1 MNPFYLIVNIVG
13 LLVFIGLGWLLSHD
27 RKHIQWKSVGCLV
40 LLNLVISW
48 FLTSFEWG
56 RAAVQACA
64 NGFTWIVDI
73 AYQGVNF
80 TFGNWI
86 NSDGSAVVY
95 NAVDSSG
102 QVIGTVTTSLNFVV
116 QTLMPILLIV
126 PLFDILTYIGF
137 LPWLIKWIGR
147 GLGFITRRPKFE
159 TFFAVEMMF
168 LGNTEALA
176 VSKIQLE
183 RMKADRNVTLAMMSM
198 SCITASIV
206 GAYIQ
211 MIPGEFV
218 ITAIPL
224 NCINALLIS
233 HMLYP
238 VEVTPE
244 EDVIYGL
251 EGAGDEIPVDTS
263 TPEAREVESKEV
275 AAYKALPWYKKIFKH
290 NPAKPKKEPFFTF
303 LGDSILTGGQL
314 ILIIAANVTAFVA
327 LTGLID
333 GILGLIWSNL
343 SLENI
348 LAVILFVPAWL
359 LGLPVNEAWQF
370 AQFMGL
376 KLVTNEFV
384 VMGEIQDT
392 VNNFAQHYKAEICVF
407 TTSFANLG
415 TLGMVIACFKSMVN
429 KEKNDAISK
438 QIGRIFLSGILVSL
452 CSAAM
457 VGLFEW

>member
-1 MNPFYLIVNIVG
+1 MYLVVNIVG
-13 LLVFIGLGWLLSHD
+13 LLIFLGLGWLFSAD
-27 RKHIQWKSVGCLV
+27 RKGIQWKSVGCLV
-40 LLNLVISW
+40 LFNLVIAW
-48 FLTSFEWG
+48 LLTSFEWG
-56 RAAVQACA
+56 RAAVMAVA
-64 NGFTWIVDI
+64 NAFAWIVNI
-73 AYQGVNF
+73 SYKGINF
-80 TFGNWI
+80 TFANWVGA
-86 NSDGSAVVY
+86 N
-95 NAVDSSG
+95 
-102 QVIGTVTTSLNFVV
+102 GTDPSPVNFV
-116 QTLMPILLIV
+116 TSALLPILLIV

-137 LPWLIKWIGR
+137 LPWIIKWIGR

-159 TFFAVEMMF
+159 TFFAVEMMV

-176 VSKIQLE
+176 VSKTQLE
-183 RMKADRNVTLAMMSM
+183 RMKAGRNVTLAMMSM

-251 EGAGDEIPVDTS
+251 KAAGDEMLPDES
-263 TPEAREVESKEV
+263 TPEARKAEEEAV
-275 AAYKALPWYKKIFKH
+275 AAYKALPWYKKAFTH
-290 NPAKPKKEPFFTF
+290 NPAKPKKEPFFTY

-333 GILGLIWSNL
+333 ALLGLIWNQL

-348 LAVILFVPAWL
+348 LAVFMFIPAWL
-359 LGLPVNEAWQF
+359 LGLDGGTAWEF
-370 AQFMGL
+370 ARYMGL

-384 VMGEIQDT
+384 VMGAIQDT
-392 VNNFAQHYKAEICVF
+392 VNNFPQHYKAEICVF
-407 TTSFANLG
+407 MTSFANLG
-415 TLGMVIACFKSMVN
+415 TLGMVVACFKGMVS
-429 KEKNDAISK
+429 KEKNDVISQ
-438 QIGRIFLSGILVSL
+438 QILRIFLSGILVSL

>member
-1 MNPFYLIVNIVG
+1 MYLVVNIVG
-13 LLVFIGLGWLLSHD
+13 LLVFLGLGWVFSAN
-27 RKHIQWKSVGCLV
+27 RKGIQWKSVGCLV
-40 LLNLVISW
+40 LLNLVIAW
-48 FLTSFEWG
+48 VLTAFTWG

-64 NGFTWIVDI
+64 DGFTWIVDI
-73 AYQGVNF
+73 AYKGVNF
-80 TFGNWI
+80 TFNNWV
-86 NSDGSAVVY
+86 SADGSPVTY
-95 NAVDSSG
+95 NVLDDAG
-102 QVIGTVTTSLNFVV
+102 KTIGTVSTSINFVA
-116 QTLMPILLIV
+116 QSLMPILLVV

-147 GLGFITRRPKFE
+147 GLGFLTRRPKFE

-183 RMKADRNVTLAMMSM
+183 RMKAGRNVTLAMMSM

-224 NCINALLIS
+224 NCINALLVS

-238 VEVTPE
+238 VDVTPE
-244 EDVIYGL
+244 EDVIYGI
-251 EGAGDEIPVDTS
+251 GAVGDETPVDES
-263 TPEAREVESKEV
+263 TPEARKAEEKAV
-275 AAYKALPWYKKIFKH
+275 AEYKALPWYKKITTH

-333 GILGLIWSNL
+333 GLLGLIWNQL

-348 LAVILFVPAWL
+348 LAVIMFIPAWL
-359 LGLPVNEAWQF
+359 LGLPVDQAWQF
-370 AQFMGL
+370 AQYMGL

-384 VMGEIQDT
+384 VMGDIQN
-392 VNNFAQHYKAEICVF
+392 VVRSWPRHYQAEICVF

-415 TLGMVIACFKSMVN
+415 TLGMVIACFKGMVD

-438 QIGRIFLSGILVSL
+438 QILRIFLSGILVSL